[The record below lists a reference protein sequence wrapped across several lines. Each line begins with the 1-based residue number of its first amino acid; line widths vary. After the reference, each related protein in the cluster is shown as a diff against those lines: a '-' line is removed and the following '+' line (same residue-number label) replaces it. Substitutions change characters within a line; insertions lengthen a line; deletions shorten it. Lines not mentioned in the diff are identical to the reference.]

1 MPERF
6 LATVPVFVRIAETE
20 TSPAIGL
27 NISCCLYKSLEDL
40 MFTPS
45 ICLKHLLLLRVFIFV
60 WAVDPLL
67 FFADPDPAAFI
78 NADRDPAAL

>member
-1 MPERF
+1 
-6 LATVPVFVRIAETE
+6 
-20 TSPAIGL
+20 
-27 NISCCLYKSLEDL
+27 

-67 FFADPDPAAFI
+67 FFADLDPAASI